1 MASTATGD
9 RTAQTL
15 HPQRRQLVEHQLG
28 GHLYGLRRL
37 PLGLRLRLRL
47 LVLGG
52 ASSPAVV
59 VVVRRCGRRVA
70 R

>member
-1 MASTATGD
+1 MGD

-15 HPQRRQLVEHQLG
+15 HPQWHQLVEHQLG

-37 PLGLRLRLRL
+37 PLGLRLQLWF
-47 LVLGG
+47 LVCGG

-59 VVVRRCGRRVA
+59 VIVRRRVA